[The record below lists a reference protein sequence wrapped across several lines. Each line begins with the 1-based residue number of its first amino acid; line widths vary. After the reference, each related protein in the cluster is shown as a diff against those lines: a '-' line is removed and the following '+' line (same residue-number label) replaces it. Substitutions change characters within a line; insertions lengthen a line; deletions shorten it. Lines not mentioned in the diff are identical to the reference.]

1 MSRHSHAQHAVLL
14 GLGLLITAA
23 GAWVALRPRP
33 GPVVP
38 DIDATVEAVNSEANV
53 PVEIPFT
60 ARQPHAD
67 PFDRVTLDVA
77 FTDPLGV
84 TRTVPA
90 FWAGGDTWKV
100 RYASG
105 VVGDHH
111 WQSACNVTADAG
123 LHGVAGRVRVSPYS
137 GTNPLFRHGPVRVAA
152 DRRHFEYAD
161 GTPFFWLGDTWW
173 MGLCHR
179 LHYPDEVRQLAADRQ
194 AKGFNV
200 VQIVAGLYPDMPPFD
215 PRGANEAGFPWEAD
229 YARIRPAYFDAA
241 DARLRTL
248 VDHGLTPC
256 LVGAWGY
263 FLPMMGEDKMKAHWR
278 YLVARYAAW
287 PVVWCAAGE
296 ANLPY
301 YLAKNF
307 PSDDRSVVP
316 GWTAVLRHI
325 RATDPFRRPLT
336 IHPTAIN
343 RHTARHVTAD
353 PALLDFDLLQ
363 TPHGGREAVPVAVR
377 AVRESFA
384 AAPTLPVVN
393 GEASYERLND
403 TLPTEATRSMF
414 WVCLMNGA
422 AGHTYGA
429 NGIWQVNRRG
439 RPHGPSPNGTGNG
452 YGVITW
458 DDAMRLPGSE
468 QMGIGKRFFESL
480 PWTRLTPLPDAVVW
494 ADGPPAR
501 ENPLFAPQACGLGD
515 ELRAVYVP
523 AARPIIVHQLTP
535 RAAYRVTYFDPVT
548 GNRSPPAPVAAG
560 PDGRWRCDAPAHG
573 HDWVVLIEA
582 GRVSGPI
589 P

>member
-1 MSRHSHAQHAVLL
+1 MLRRPRIRGVIPLALVLL
-14 GLGLLITAA
+14 TAA
-23 GAWVALRPRP
+23 GAWVIFRPRP

-38 DIDATVEAVNSEANV
+38 GLVEPADDAVGAEANV
-53 PVEIPFT
+53 PVEIALT
-60 ARQPHAD
+60 ARRPHAD
-67 PFDRVTLDVA
+67 PFNHVTVDVT

-84 TRTVPA
+84 PRKVPA

-105 VVGDHH
+105 VEGEHP
-111 WQSACNVTADAG
+111 WRSECNLTADDG
-123 LHGVAGRVRVSPYS
+123 LHGVGGRVRVAAYS

-179 LHYPDEVRQLAADRQ
+179 LHYPDEFRRLAADRR

-229 YARIRPAYFDAA
+229 YARVRPEYFDAA
-241 DARLRTL
+241 DARLRDL

-256 LVGAWGY
+256 VVGAWGY

-278 YLVARYAAW
+278 YLIARYGAW

-296 ANLPY
+296 ANLPW

-307 PSDDRSVVP
+307 PADDRSVVP

-325 RATDPFRRPLT
+325 RATDPFRRPVT
-336 IHPTAIN
+336 SHPTAIN
-343 RHTARHVTAD
+343 RYTARHVTAD
-353 PALLDFDLLQ
+353 AALLDFDMLQ
-363 TPHGGREAVPVAVR
+363 TPHGGREAVPVAV
-377 AVRESFA
+377 AAARESYA
-384 AAPTLPVVN
+384 AAPTMPVVN

-414 WVCLMNGA
+414 WLSMMNGT

-439 RPHGPSPNGTGNG
+439 QPHGPSPHGTGNG
-452 YGVITW
+452 YGVIAW
-458 DDAMRLPGSE
+458 DEAMRLPGSD
-468 QMGIGKRFFESL
+468 QMGIGKRFFQSL
-480 PWTRLTPLPDAVVW
+480 PWTQLTPMPGTAVW
-494 ADGPPAR
+494 ADTPAAKDH
-501 ENPLFAPQACGLGD
+501 PLHAPQACGRGD
-515 ELRAVYVP
+515 GLRAIYVP
-523 AARPIIVHQLTP
+523 APRPIVVTKLKP
-535 RAAYRVTYFDPVT
+535 RSAYRVTHFDPVT
-548 GNRSPPAPVAAG
+548 GGRTPAAPVIADAA
-560 PDGRWRCDAPAHG
+560 GRWRCDPPAHG
-573 HDWVVLIEA
+573 HDWVVLVESA
-582 GRVSGPI
+582 E
-589 P
+589 